1 MGDFLRVILDS
12 IAYLWPFRIVQ
23 QWECGGYYVFGR
35 YWKQVG
41 PGCYPVF
48 PFFTEVRE
56 ACIVDDQIRT
66 ARQDLTLKDGSMVS
80 VEAVASFKIT
90 DYNLAENTVHDCDHR
105 TYLTIESVIADKL
118 RSVEASRL
126 EPAGLSRL
134 LSDLTRWV
142 NEETSVFGVEVS
154 YIRFSTFVTKA
165 RTYRL
170 LQ

>member
-12 IAYLWPFRIVQ
+12 IAYLWPFRIVHT
-23 QWECGGYYVFGR
+23 WERGGYYVFGKF
-35 YWKQVG
+35 WKELG
-41 PGCYPVF
+41 PGCYPCI

-56 ACIVDDQIRT
+56 VCFVDDQLRT
-66 ARQDLTLKDGSMVS
+66 TRQDLTLKDNSIIS
-80 VEAVASFKIT
+80 IETIASFRIVNYT
-90 DYNLAENTVHDCDHR
+90 LAENTVNDVDHR
-105 TYLTIESVIADKL
+105 TSLTVESVLAEKL
-118 RSVEASRL
+118 RTVEATRL

-142 NEETSVFGVEVS
+142 NEETQVYGVEVS